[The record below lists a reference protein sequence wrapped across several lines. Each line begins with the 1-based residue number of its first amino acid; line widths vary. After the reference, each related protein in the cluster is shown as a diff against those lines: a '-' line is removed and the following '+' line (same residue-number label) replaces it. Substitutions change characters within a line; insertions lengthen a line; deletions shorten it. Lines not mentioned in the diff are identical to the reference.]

1 MVGGSHFLTLIAKK
15 RLDKRR
21 LRLAL
26 KPHKYTW
33 LGLGGMFE

>member
-1 MVGGSHFLTLIAKK
+1 MVGGNHFLTLRVKK

-21 LRLAL
+21 LMLAS

-33 LGLGGMFE
+33 LGLGGRFE